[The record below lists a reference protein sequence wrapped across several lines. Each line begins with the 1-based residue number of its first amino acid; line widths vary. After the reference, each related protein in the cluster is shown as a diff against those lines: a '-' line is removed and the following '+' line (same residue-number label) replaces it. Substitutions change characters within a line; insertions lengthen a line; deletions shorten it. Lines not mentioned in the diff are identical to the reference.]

1 MKKTIIVT
9 LFNLILSSQVL
20 ATQETIIVVSQ
31 PIFSKNGIVESVCTY
46 SMNLN
51 YSLVNKMKLTCAENC
66 IISKGIHKNRNLAN
80 IFRFTVE
87 FSRKW
92 EDMYI
97 HFGDT
102 VKVDLV
108 VPYKFDNTNKIL
120 FETTVE
126 QIVKSIIISLFNN
139 ATSYDFI
146 NYLDLSIKG
155 NSEFEKY
162 SMIYNKNNIFSYK
175 DF

>member
-1 MKKTIIVT
+1 MKKKVIIA
-9 LFNLILSSQVL
+9 LFNFLLFSHVL
-20 ATQETIIVVSQ
+20 ATQETILVVSQ
-31 PIFSKNGIVESVCTY
+31 PVFSENGIVESASTY

-51 YSLVNKMKLTCAENC
+51 YSLVDKMKLTCAENC
-66 IISKGIHKNRNLAN
+66 VISSGVHKNRNLAN
-80 IFRFTVE
+80 MFGFTVE

-92 EDMYI
+92 EEMYI

-108 VPYKFDNTNKIL
+108 IPDNFNKTNKIL
-120 FETTVE
+120 FETTID

-139 ATSYDFI
+139 ATSFSFI
-146 NYLDLSIKG
+146 NNLDLSIKG
-155 NSEFEKY
+155 NSDFEKY
-162 SMIYNKNNIFSYK
+162 SMIYNKDNIFSYD